1 MSWPAVALLTAALP
15 SSAAACEVALLL
27 AVDVSGSVDPSEYR
41 LQVEGTA
48 TALADPSVAE
58 ALFRAQA
65 AIAVVQWSDAAQ
77 QGIAIPWTRIL
88 TPDAPFRLA
97 QTAARIERQFDE
109 SNTAVGEALLWSARL
124 FDQVSDCQRRV
135 IDISG
140 DGPQNA
146 GTPLPP
152 ARGQVL
158 AQGIEINAIAIEDP
172 GQAIPITEFYR
183 LQVIG
188 GPGFVVTAHGHLD
201 YADAI
206 RAKLLREVEKP
217 GY

>member
-1 MSWPAVALLTAALP
+1 LPSAALC
-15 SSAAACEVALLL
+15 CEIALLL

-41 LQVEGTA
+41 LQVVGTA
-48 TALADPSVAE
+48 AALADPSVAE
-58 ALFRAQA
+58 ALYLAQA
-65 AIAVVQWSDAAQ
+65 AVAVAQWSDAAQ
-77 QGIAIPWTRIL
+77 QGIVIPWTRIL

-97 QTAARIERQFDE
+97 EAASRAQRLFDE
-109 SNTAVGEALLWSARL
+109 SNTAVGEALLWSART
-124 FDQVSDCQRRV
+124 FSQVSDCRRRV

-146 GTPLPP
+146 GTPLPQ
-152 ARGQVL
+152 ARAEVL
-158 AQGIEINAIAIEDP
+158 AAGIEINAIAIEDP
-172 GQAIPITEFYR
+172 GRAIPITEFYR
-183 LQVIG
+183 MHVIG